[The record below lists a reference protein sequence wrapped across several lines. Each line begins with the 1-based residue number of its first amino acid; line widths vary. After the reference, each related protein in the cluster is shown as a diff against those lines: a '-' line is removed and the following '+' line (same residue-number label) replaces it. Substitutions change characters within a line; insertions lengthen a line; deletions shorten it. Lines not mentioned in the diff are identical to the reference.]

1 MKAENIA
8 LDNSSQRKVVEE
20 VGEGLPD
27 LGITILTKALI
38 VESIHL
44 GDLLGFVVASQNGD
58 SLRMSDFV
66 ADQESDGLD

>member
-27 LGITILTKALI
+27 LGITILTEALI

-44 GDLLGFVVASQNGD
+44 GDLLGFVVTSQNGD